1 MGETTCFILLLT
13 ICKPTMAQKKTTLC
27 KNINNKRMMSKTK
40 CQGLVR
46 GKREIESKKIR
57 RGISTVTIQQV
68 WVHSPHWT
76 SNPVR
81 DKTVLWIGAETLRQ
95 TKGAPSLTTKCKL
108 QRAPPP
114 LHATIGHPRRKG
126 KRHVFTFYNTVRKNC
141 VDNPLLPLPAIVC
154 SAFLLKLE

>member
-1 MGETTCFILLLT
+1 MKSVVGTCCEEGCVRRNIWRKKMWGRPPAFILLLT

-27 KNINNKRMMSKTK
+27 KNINNMRMMSKTK

-46 GKREIESKKIR
+46 GKRDIESKKIR
-57 RGISTVTIQQV
+57 LGISTATIQQV

-81 DKTVLWIGAETLRQ
+81 DKSVLWIAETLRQ

-126 KRHVFTFYNTVRKNC
+126 KTSCFHFFITR
-141 VDNPLLPLPAIVC
+141 
-154 SAFLLKLE
+154 